1 MKTAIIYA
9 SKTGT
14 TRKVAK
20 ALADK
25 IKGEVKTIP
34 IAKVES
40 TCLLKYDFVII
51 AGSIHYGRIQG
62 DIKSFVNKNS
72 KTLKGINYGLYIMCM
87 FEDKADEYLIKS
99 FSKEIVDSAFITA
112 CFGGEVNP
120 NEGNFVTKKL
130 IKANLK
136 QFEDEGKEPPS
147 IKWDLVD
154 EFAEKINN
162 KMQKQNI

>member
-34 IAKVES
+34 IARAES

-51 AGSIHYGRIQG
+51 AGSIHYGHIQG
-62 DIKSFVNKNS
+62 DLKRFVHRNA
-72 KTLKGINYGLYIMCM
+72 KTLKEKNYGLYIMCM
-87 FEDKADEYLIKS
+87 FEDKADEYLRKE
-99 FSKEIVDSAFITA
+99 FSQEIVDSAFITA

-120 NEGNFVTKKL
+120 NEGNFITKKL

-136 QFEDEGKEPPS
+136 QFEEEGKEPPS
-147 IKWDLVD
+147 IRWELVD
-154 EFAEKINN
+154 EYADKIND
-162 KMQKQNI
+162 KMKR